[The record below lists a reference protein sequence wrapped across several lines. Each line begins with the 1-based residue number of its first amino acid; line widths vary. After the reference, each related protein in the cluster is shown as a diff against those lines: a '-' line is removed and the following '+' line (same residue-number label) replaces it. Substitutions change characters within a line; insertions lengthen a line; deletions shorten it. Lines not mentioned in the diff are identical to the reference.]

1 MAKKT
6 NTLNDLTTFLKSDSI
21 GAVREFTTEVEKDF
35 FTKKPLTLVDVKTE
49 VKDDFKTVKEIKSV
63 TTNNGKMT
71 LEELNLS
78 IKKFATENN
87 TTVENVIAKLNTKKH
102 TNPTELN
109 PFVSFFTWTTNLQMS
124 YFQYLLDLQKTFFG
138 KY

>member
-87 TTVENVIAKLNTKKH
+87 TTVENVIAKLNTTKH
-102 TNPTELN
+102 KNPTELN